1 MFALAKTRNEN
12 LIDTEQSYLLA
23 IREGDDKAYEYV
35 FKTYYEDLAR
45 YAFSIL
51 KKSEDSEDLVQQ
63 VFVNFWEKR
72 EQTIISGSLKS
83 YLFRSV
89 HNQCLN
95 KIKHDKVKAN
105 YVVHSQYYD
114 TKYHSEVEEEL
125 EGKELAEKIEMV
137 IESLPN
143 QCRKIFVMN
152 RMEALKYKEIA
163 DKLDISIK
171 TIENQIGKALKI
183 LRGSLGSYLTSL
195 MAIIHYY
202 MN

>member
-1 MFALAKTRNEN
+1 
-12 LIDTEQSYLLA
+12 
-23 IREGDDKAYEYV
+23 
-35 FKTYYEDLAR
+35 
-45 YAFSIL
+45 
-51 KKSEDSEDLVQQ
+51 
-63 VFVNFWEKR
+63 
-72 EQTIISGSLKS
+72 
-83 YLFRSV
+83 
-89 HNQCLN
+89 
-95 KIKHDKVKAN
+95 
-105 YVVHSQYYD
+105 
-114 TKYHSEVEEEL
+114 
-125 EGKELAEKIEMV
+125 MV

>member
-51 KKSEDSEDLVQQ
+51 KKSEESEDLVQQ

-125 EGKELAEKIEMV
+125 EGWIQVINATPAELFNFSA
-137 IESLPN
+137 
-143 QCRKIFVMN
+143 
-152 RMEALKYKEIA
+152 
-163 DKLDISIK
+163 K
-171 TIENQIGKALKI
+171 T
-183 LRGSLGSYLTSL
+183 SLGVLNPNL
-195 MAIIHYY
+195 FLGRLFKI
-202 MN
+202 